1 MEERIVALEKKVAA
15 LEEKL
20 QNGRA
25 PAMTDPRMGQI
36 RDTMERL
43 AFAKRESLQRV
54 NQSETPLETMNN
66 GVRIDIDRMY
76 EDALGRIKGL

>member
-25 PAMTDPRMGQI
+25 SAAEDSRMGQI
-36 RDTMERL
+36 RDTMARL

-66 GVRIDIDRMY
+66 GVSIDYDRMY